1 MEELAE
7 KHKHILGIAKGED
20 GYIKELEVERDHLFG
35 QVFNFWDFF
44 WLILNFLERLNS
56 GDKSCFD
63 QIHILGVF

>member
-20 GYIKELEVERDHLFG
+20 GYIKELEVERDQLFE

-44 WLILNFLERLNS
+44 E
-56 GDKSCFD
+56 C
-63 QIHILGVF
+63 